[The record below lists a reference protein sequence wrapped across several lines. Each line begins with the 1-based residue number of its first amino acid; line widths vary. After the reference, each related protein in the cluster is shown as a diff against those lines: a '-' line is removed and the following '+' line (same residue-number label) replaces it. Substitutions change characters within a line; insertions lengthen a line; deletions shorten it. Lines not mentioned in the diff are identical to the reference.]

1 MNPVG
6 ARSAE
11 KRRQILD
18 AARDA
23 FSENGFHAA
32 SMAEIASRAG
42 ISVGHI
48 YRYFE
53 NKEAVI
59 VAIVEAD
66 LEDAAIEIAAIEG
79 DARAVA
85 AHIVEHIELQS
96 GPKDRAL
103 MLEILAEAARNPRVA
118 DRVRAAD
125 IMLRD
130 HLCAALASRM
140 GAHACGVESRVE
152 VICALIE
159 GLMVR
164 TVKTA
169 DGDRRAVAARVEAL
183 LVETMTA

>member
-1 MNPVG
+1 MNAPEQRP
-6 ARSAE
+6 AD
-11 KRRQILD
+11 KRRQILN

-23 FSENGFHAA
+23 FSANGFHAA
-32 SMAEIASRAG
+32 SMAQIASRAA

-85 AHIVEHIELQS
+85 AHIVEHIESQS

-118 DRVRAAD
+118 ERVRAAD
-125 IMLRD
+125 IALRR
-130 HLCAALASRM
+130 HLAAALVSRM
-140 GAHACGVESRVE
+140 GDDPCAVDTRVE
-152 VICALIE
+152 IICTLIE

-169 DGDRRAVAARVEAL
+169 DGDRKAVSDRVEAM
-183 LVETMTA
+183 LVQTMTA